1 MEEKR
6 AILLKGLL
14 FTTLLWGGIALLLV
28 AFGSDFEAER
38 RCGWLSNRCK
48 LTMCGFI
55 RGVLP
60 ASFDAAPCWLLYAL
74 PFALIPGFVLWRV
87 IQNEARLWL
96 GERGRAR

>member
-1 MEEKR
+1 
-6 AILLKGLL
+6 
-14 FTTLLWGGIALLLV
+14 
-28 AFGSDFEAER
+28 
-38 RCGWLSNRCK
+38 
-48 LTMCGFI
+48 MCGFI